1 MRALLTFWLSL
12 QWHSGNSCTC
22 GHNVW
27 STDNNCRWYIIIN
40 CRSYNML
47 YILYILIIDIIYY
60 KYNTVYIIYIN
71 ICIYVYI
78 YMYICIYNIYI
89 YIYIYIY
96 IHAKYIIIHIFSQK
110 NLRFFTGAS
119 SIKKIL
125 ESVSKMIKN
134 RSNLHYNS
142 EICKWHTE

>member
-27 STDNNCRWYIIIN
+27 STDNNCRWCIIIN
-40 CRSYNML
+40 CRSYDML

-89 YIYIYIY
+89 YIYIYTCE
-96 IHAKYIIIHIFSQK
+96 IHY
-110 NLRFFTGAS
+110 NTYFFT
-119 SIKKIL
+119 KKFAFL
-125 ESVSKMIKN
+125 Y
-134 RSNLHYNS
+134 RSFINK
-142 EICKWHTE
+142 ETIRICFQND